1 MIKCRLCNKEFKRL
15 KKHLRVKHDMNLY
28 SYKRLFP
35 DAPIVDPEYSK
46 AMSRY
51 GNPSNLIPTKK
62 GEQRALKKKK
72 VEGE

>member
-1 MIKCRLCNKEFKRL
+1 
-15 KKHLRVKHDMNLY
+15 MNLY